1 MTKGEA
7 IGDLPEGVTREGYTF
22 SHWEVDGSTIN
33 SSYVPKRDVTAEPA
47 FDKIEYTIS
56 FFVSEEATQAITT
69 KKVDV
74 DTSFCLDDI
83 PSVPQKTGYSAKWV
97 YSGGDFS
104 NTVSVSSDTRVW
116 ADYEQNAFTVTW
128 VVEGETYLTEE
139 YNAGD
144 TLNLPGEPTVEGK
157 DFEGWYSGETQYS
170 GGEEVTS
177 DLTITAK
184 FSDEYA
190 VSFIVEGQTQ
200 TQYFRKSRET
210 VGSLPEDP
218 FVQGKEF
225 QKWVKEGTETEV
237 TENTVVEESFNAV
250 AVFEEIKLYTITAE
264 YFYKNDNGQPVTFE
278 TQIFT
283 VDGHELPYTI
293 KVPSE
298 TQTDP
303 DEVATGPKY
312 YPVTPE
318 VTVNLD
324 DFDEDKKYSF
334 SVEYVRYTAVYDIVY
349 KLKDLEGEGY
359 TEIDRKANIEGVLG
373 SYVTPEVKNFDYA
386 VLENAYGAT
395 IEQESGQ
402 QLDVTYTRKNFV
414 LTYET
419 NGGSYVAGVTAPYGK
434 DVALTATDPTRDG
447 YTFAGW
453 YLDQELTQA
462 AGSTVQL
469 NGDTTVYAKW
479 NGAQVNYTIVY
490 QFEKYNDAGTA
501 SSYVYDNSE
510 TGHGIVGTTV
520 RATDNGIPDKTRT
533 GWEKDTERNRT
544 SSVVIAADGS
554 SILYVYYKLREYTF
568 NFNAGTYRSG
578 YTNYDVTA
586 TLTDKGVT
594 GTGTLDYTM
603 TVKLGQDISSA
614 WPGSVT
620 GQYRTGG
627 CSSWANVSFNGWRY
641 PGGSTY
647 VTKRNIVTPDM
658 LPASGTSITY
668 TAQWTGNANTYT
680 VNYWLQNADD
690 DDYTKSEEYSQTFTS
705 STGGLSAKEIPG
717 YTYDHGNSGASGTTQ
732 YDFYYN
738 RDKFKIDY
746 FHNSDNLKTISGVKF
761 DATITGDTYNWT
773 PTAAQCG
780 VDSDYIWKGWYSD
793 SGLSTLYTFSTMP
806 ASNLVLYAR
815 WDPPTYTVNFELD
828 GGSPAIEPQ
837 TVEKYKKV
845 EKPANPEKEGYTFE
859 GWFTEPEGGGD
870 LFDWNTQIKSDT
882 TIYAHWILKPLTYT
896 VHYLRQEDNVELASD
911 KVVTNPNLE
920 VGEEVTEKALT
931 IAGYRPDEGEKSLEL
946 ALSGNEIT
954 FYYTLKTGTTGYKV
968 FYYVEDTEIPVA
980 EPKNVENVDG
990 NTMSVIELAA
1000 NVDYDM
1006 LYEEHPEYEGQ
1017 EFFPTD
1023 VEKELI
1029 LAADETKNVIV
1040 FYYSPYKSS
1049 KITVN
1054 FVDMDGNPVH
1064 DETTKTVKAGNT
1076 FTLARTPVSGWE
1088 LDKAVEGTSYDG
1100 TAAGTTYKI
1109 TESGVMV
1116 FTLFYKK
1123 KVTIT
1128 ANSFSRQYNGQPL
1141 TLPEDIGG
1149 QVTVT
1154 GLAQGDSLTSV
1165 TFSYVNT
1172 DVENGRRNVG
1182 TATVTPGNAAF
1193 ANHGP
1198 DYYKV
1203 RYLSGTLEVTK
1214 VNVTVR
1220 IDPDRWT
1227 GNIYNG
1233 TVYKA
1238 GFTSPSKNVEDY
1250 ITISNETYK
1259 TAHLDEIWE
1268 AVNSLVDYDASA
1280 PGLHYYAVA
1289 KTDAGDYSYDIGFT
1303 QAMLPVDNNYSV
1315 NLAVRSGRLQ
1325 IRPKELTVTT
1335 GSNSKVYDGTPLTKD
1350 EATLDGLVE
1359 ADQDKVTVSAT
1370 GSQTPVGSSAN
1381 SYEIAWGNVR
1391 SENYTITENLG
1402 TLEVTEA
1409 ELSITIKDASKT
1421 YDGSSQ
1427 KGYDAPAT
1435 VTGTGSTIET
1445 DDYTITGLAEGQKL
1459 TISGYTRPSGTDA
1472 GTYTNGSF
1480 DGAEITI
1487 TDGEE
1492 DVTGYYTVSTTAGKL
1507 TITPKAVTVTA
1518 QDKEFTYNGTAQS
1531 WNKFEVDGLV
1541 GDDKITA
1548 VVTGSITFPSESP
1561 VTNELTSYEF
1571 TTGNPDN
1578 YTVTTADGE
1587 LTMTN
1592 AEVEI
1597 TITAASQGWTYDG
1610 AAHQNTEVKVTAGEL
1625 LEGDTLVA
1633 EATGS
1638 VTNVADTAAKRTCRT
1653 TMSSRPKKER

>member
-1 MTKGEA
+1 
-7 IGDLPEGVTREGYTF
+7 
-22 SHWEVDGSTIN
+22 
-33 SSYVPKRDVTAEPA
+33 
-47 FDKIEYTIS
+47 
-56 FFVSEEATQAITT
+56 
-69 KKVDV
+69 
-74 DTSFCLDDI
+74 
-83 PSVPQKTGYSAKWV
+83 
-97 YSGGDFS
+97 
-104 NTVSVSSDTRVW
+104 
-116 ADYEQNAFTVTW
+116 
-128 VVEGETYLTEE
+128 
-139 YNAGD
+139 
-144 TLNLPGEPTVEGK
+144 
-157 DFEGWYSGETQYS
+157 
-170 GGEEVTS
+170 
-177 DLTITAK
+177 
-184 FSDEYA
+184 
-190 VSFIVEGQTQ
+190 
-200 TQYFRKSRET
+200 
-210 VGSLPEDP
+210 
-218 FVQGKEF
+218 
-225 QKWVKEGTETEV
+225 
-237 TENTVVEESFNAV
+237 
-250 AVFEEIKLYTITAE
+250 
-264 YFYKNDNGQPVTFE
+264 
-278 TQIFT
+278 
-283 VDGHELPYTI
+283 
-293 KVPSE
+293 
-298 TQTDP
+298 
-303 DEVATGPKY
+303 
-312 YPVTPE
+312 
-318 VTVNLD
+318 
-324 DFDEDKKYSF
+324 
-334 SVEYVRYTAVYDIVY
+334 
-349 KLKDLEGEGY
+349 
-359 TEIDRKANIEGVLG
+359 
-373 SYVTPEVKNFDYA
+373 
-386 VLENAYGAT
+386 
-395 IEQESGQ
+395 
-402 QLDVTYTRKNFV
+402 
-414 LTYET
+414 
-419 NGGSYVAGVTAPYGK
+419 
-434 DVALTATDPTRDG
+434 
-447 YTFAGW
+447 
-453 YLDQELTQA
+453 
-462 AGSTVQL
+462 
-469 NGDTTVYAKW
+469 
-479 NGAQVNYTIVY
+479 
-490 QFEKYNDAGTA
+490 
-501 SSYVYDNSE
+501 
-510 TGHGIVGTTV
+510 
-520 RATDNGIPDKTRT
+520 
-533 GWEKDTERNRT
+533 
-544 SSVVIAADGS
+544 
-554 SILYVYYKLREYTF
+554 
-568 NFNAGTYRSG
+568 
-578 YTNYDVTA
+578 
-586 TLTDKGVT
+586 
-594 GTGTLDYTM
+594 
-603 TVKLGQDISSA
+603 
-614 WPGSVT
+614 
-620 GQYRTGG
+620 
-627 CSSWANVSFNGWRY
+627 
-641 PGGSTY
+641 
-647 VTKRNIVTPDM
+647 
-658 LPASGTSITY
+658 
-668 TAQWTGNANTYT
+668 
-680 VNYWLQNADD
+680 
-690 DDYTKSEEYSQTFTS
+690 
-705 STGGLSAKEIPG
+705 
-717 YTYDHGNSGASGTTQ
+717 
-732 YDFYYN
+732 
-738 RDKFKIDY
+738 
-746 FHNSDNLKTISGVKF
+746 
-761 DATITGDTYNWT
+761 
-773 PTAAQCG
+773 
-780 VDSDYIWKGWYSD
+780 
-793 SGLSTLYTFSTMP
+793 MP

-1427 KGYDAPAT
+1427 KGYAPAT

-1445 DDYTITGLAEGQKL
+1445 DEYTITGLAKGQKL

-1638 VTNVADTAAKRTCRT
+1638 VTNVADTDAGNNPIAAGYKIMHGEEDVTANYVIATENGTLTINPKAVTVTAQDKEFTYNGASQSWPKYDVEGLVGDDAITAVVTGSITFPSQSPVTNTIASYEFT
-1653 TMSSRPKKER
+1653 TGTPGNYTVTKKDGELTMTKAAVEITITAADDEWTYDGEEHENLLVDVTGDLLPGDQLVASATGSVTNVADTADGNNPVAPGYRIMHDNEDVTANYVITTVAGTLTIKPRPVTVTAQDKAFAYDGQAHSWPEYDVDGLVGDDSIEAVVTGSITFPRQSPVTNKLESYVFIAGTPGNYSVTTENGELTMTNAEVEITITAASQGWTYDGAAHQNTEVKVTAGELLEGDTLVAEATGSVTNVADTAAGNNPIAAGYKIMHGEEDVTDNYAITAAPGTLTINPKAVTVTAQDKEFTYDGTAHSWLEYDVEGLVGEDAITAVVTGSITFPSQSPVTNTIASYEFTTGTPGNYAVTT